1 MLDKT
6 LNAVLFAETI
16 TRANTVSLPNK
27 ISIKYVVLPFGSV
40 DLIKYWIVPGCL
52 YTGNF
57 LQLAVRSMLKAERTA
72 SSAFVTI

>member
-6 LNAVLFAETI
+6 LNAVLFAETM
-16 TRANTVSLPNK
+16 TRANTASLPNK
-27 ISIKYVVLPFGSV
+27 ISIKYVALPFGSV

-57 LQLAVRSMLKAERTA
+57 LQLAERSVLNVERTA
-72 SSAFVTI
+72 SSAFVTL